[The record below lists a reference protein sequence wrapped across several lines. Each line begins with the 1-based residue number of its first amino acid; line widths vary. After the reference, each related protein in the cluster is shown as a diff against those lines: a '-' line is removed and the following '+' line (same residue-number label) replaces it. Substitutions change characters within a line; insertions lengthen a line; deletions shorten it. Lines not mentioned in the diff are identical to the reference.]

1 MKEEDLK
8 AELENVNIVRQKSE
22 LMAPRDARLVPNASL
37 RARFREVTFDD
48 CFRGQF
54 EPLDGRKKVGE
65 YVLGRLLGEGAFSKV
80 RAAKRLNNTD
90 TVAIKILPK
99 KTVLQEEHAR
109 RRFLREMT
117 TLRRLEHGN
126 IVRLREVMETSS
138 NFYLV
143 MDLARG
149 TSLKEH
155 LACRTSIPEAETVPL
170 VRQLADAL
178 AYLHDDGIVHRDLK
192 PENLILD
199 RGHLTVIDFGLSGR
213 VAPDAFL
220 TTQCGSPAY
229 AAPEVLARTPY
240 TQAVDMWSCG
250 VIVYLMLTGYHPFSI
265 PGQRAYRTQL
275 HAAMARGFTLSP
287 FLSLCTDCKDVL
299 SRLLRVE
306 PKDRISAREL
316 LLHSW
321 LAAVKSPFPKS

>member
-90 TVAIKILPK
+90 T
-99 KTVLQEEHAR
+99 EEHAR

-155 LACRTSIPEAETVPL
+155 LAC
-170 VRQLADAL
+170 
-178 AYLHDDGIVHRDLK
+178 RDLK

-240 TQAVDMWSCG
+240 TQAVDIG